1 MRALFSAKK
10 RGVDTTHWLNRMS
23 KAEYLNILE
32 KYAKMG
38 VEALQANTPVRTG
51 LTAASWTYEIERSQ
65 GRTSIYWV
73 NNNVTNQG
81 QPIAILLQYGHGTGT
96 GGYVIGRDYIN
107 PSMKSVF
114 DEIEDGVWR
123 VVTSNE

>member
-1 MRALFSAKK
+1 
-10 RGVDTTHWLNRMS
+10 
-23 KAEYLNILE
+23 
-32 KYAKMG
+32 MG